1 MKLPTEEARNWFYA
15 ILWPAGGVASAVIL
29 IWMITLIRWDW
40 PAGTEEQRLTILGN
54 IAYGMVGMMALVSLG
69 LTMRNAIKNLKLQ
82 AGGMSAGGGARVGS
96 RGRLYRV
103 QGRWVVVLAGN
114 GRACSNHAWIDRLYR
129 PVRKAQFQGWQG
141 WYRDNRYAKG

>member
-15 ILWPAGGVASAVIL
+15 ILWPAGGVASAAIL

-82 AGGMSAGGGARVGS
+82 AGGMSAEAE
-96 RGRLYRV
+96 
-103 QGRWVVVLAGN
+103 AG
-114 GRACSNHAWIDRLYR
+114 DD
-129 PVRKAQFQGWQG
+129 K
-141 WYRDNRYAKG
+141 

>member
-15 ILWPAGGVASAVIL
+15 ILWPAGGIASAVIL

-54 IAYGMVGMMALVSLG
+54 ISYGMVGMMALVSLG

-82 AGGMSAGGGARVGS
+82 AGGMSAEA
-96 RGRLYRV
+96 
-103 QGRWVVVLAGN
+103 QAGDDA
-114 GRACSNHAWIDRLYR
+114 G
-129 PVRKAQFQGWQG
+129 
-141 WYRDNRYAKG
+141 